1 MQHQTRRGPA
11 PFGLLILTLCLFSFG
26 ATALAG
32 EPDGPRVLIEGRY
45 AQIDEIIKSTPEEA
59 AMREKIRASMDDFVD
74 YPLFAKLAAKKFWDE
89 MNDTQREEYVA
100 LFKQLIQR
108 TYLKRFKANK
118 PFQVQIL
125 GETEYNTK
133 RTKAMVRSEITSG
146 KISADV
152 VYKLYRP
159 EDRAGWWAYDVVIDE
174 VSLMRN
180 YRVSFNKTW
189 ARGGYELLSSKMR
202 RKLERVEQPDTDDD
216 EEVGTLD

>member
-1 MQHQTRRGPA
+1 MRPITRIVASLSSVALLLTIA
-11 PFGLLILTLCLFSFG
+11 PSLVRADL
-26 ATALAG
+26 
-32 EPDGPRVLIEGRY
+32 PDAPRALIEARY
-45 AQIDEIIKSTPEEA
+45 AQIGEIIRSTPEEA
-59 AMREKIRASMDDFVD
+59 EMREKIRAAMDDFID
-74 YPLFAKLAAKKFWDE
+74 YELFAKLAAKKFWDE
-89 MNDTQREEYVA
+89 MNAEQRRDFVQ
-100 LFKQLIQR
+100 LFTRLIQR

-118 PFQVQIL
+118 PFEVRIL
-125 GETEYNTK
+125 GETEYNSG
-133 RTKAMVRSEITSG
+133 RSKAMVRTEITSG
-146 KISADV
+146 KVAADV